1 MVALDKYVEC
11 GCGWSCRGAEDHVV
25 AECTAHGR
33 DIHQMDLSREQ
44 VLAAAK
50 PIEDADHRAP

>member
-1 MVALDKYVEC
+1 LDKYVEC
-11 GCGWSCRGAEDHVV
+11 GCGWSCRGTEDHVI